1 MMRTLTNR
9 TAKNARRKLC
19 LTLLCVLCLS
29 GLGAY
34 AVYAAAKADFS
45 IATSPSSQTVTQGQ
59 STTYTVTVTRANGFA
74 DPVTLS
80 VSGLPS
86 GATGSW
92 KLSNGTSSNIVPSNQ
107 SSATLT
113 VQTAASTPTGT
124 THPVVTATSGKLSHT
139 TSLTLVVQPAAQPNF
154 ALAATPASQTV
165 VQGDQTS
172 YGVSVSRTGGFD
184 GAVSLSVSG
193 LPKNA
198 IASWSPSATIPA
210 AGSSATLQVQTA
222 GDSKEGNYTLTVT
235 GTGTIGSSSAAR
247 SATVTLVVQK
257 NQDFQIT
264 GDLGAQ
270 LVPGRKAPLNLSLSN
285 PNNFAIQVT
294 SLAVAV
300 EEATSKPGCSGTQ
313 NFKVTQIPAA
323 RYPIT
328 MPQGQAKTLSQLGVS
343 DTDKPQVEMLDR
355 PLNQD
360 ACMTAAI
367 KLDYSGSASK

>member
-1 MMRTLTNR
+1 MRTFPNT
-9 TAKNARRKLC
+9 TAKSARRKLC
-19 LTLLCVLCLS
+19 LTLLGVLCLFS
-29 GLGAY
+29 LGAF
-34 AVYAAAKADFS
+34 AVYAAPKSDFS
-45 IATSPSSQTVTQGQ
+45 IAASPSSQTVTQGQ
-59 STTYTVTVTRANGFA
+59 ATTYTVTVTRVNGFA
-74 DPVTLS
+74 DPVTMS

-92 KLSNGTSSNIVPSNQ
+92 KLSNGTSSNVVPSNQ

-113 VQTAASTPTGT
+113 VQTAASTPAGT
-124 THPVVTATSGKLSHT
+124 SQPVVTGTSGKLSHT
-139 TSLTLVVQPAAQPNF
+139 TNVTLTVQPAAQPNF
-154 ALAATPASQTV
+154 AVAGTPASQTV

-172 YGVSVSRTGGFD
+172 YSVSVNRTGGFS

-198 IASWSPSATIPA
+198 IASWSPSATIPGA
-210 AGSSATLQVQTA
+210 SSSATLQVQTA
-222 GDSKEGNYTLTVT
+222 GDSKEGNYTLTIT
-235 GTGTIGSSSAAR
+235 GTGTIGSSSASR

-264 GDLGAQ
+264 GNLGA
-270 LVPGRKAPLNLSLSN
+270 LLGPGRKAPLNLSLSN

-294 SLAVAV
+294 NLAVAV

-313 NFKVTQIPAA
+313 NFKITQIPAA

-328 MPQGQAKTLSQLGVS
+328 LPQGQAKTLTQLGVS
-343 DTDKPQVEMLDR
+343 DADKPQVEMLNR

-360 ACMTAAI
+360 VCMTASI
-367 KLDYSGSASK
+367 KLDYSGSATK

>member
-1 MMRTLTNR
+1 MMRTPQNK
-9 TAKNARRKLC
+9 TAKSARRRIC
-19 LTLLCVLCLS
+19 LTLLGVLCVF

-34 AVYAAAKADFS
+34 AVYAAPKADFS
-45 IATSPSSQTVTQGQ
+45 VAPSPSSQTVTQGQ
-59 STTYTVTVTRANGFA
+59 ATIYTITVTRSNGFA

-86 GATGSW
+86 SATGSW

-107 SSATLT
+107 NSATLT
-113 VQTAASTPTGT
+113 VQTASSTPTGT
-124 THPVVTATSGKLSHT
+124 TNPVVTATSGKLSHT
-139 TSLTLVVQPAAQPNF
+139 ATLTLVVQPAAQPNF
-154 ALAATPASQTV
+154 AVGATPASQTT

-172 YGVSVSRTGGFD
+172 YGVSVTRTGGFS

-198 IASWSPSATIPA
+198 TASFSPSATIPA
-210 AGSSATLQVQTA
+210 ASSSATLQVQTA
-222 GDSKEGNYTLTVT
+222 NDSKEGNYTLTIT

-247 SATVTLVVQK
+247 SATVTLVVEK
-257 NQDFQIT
+257 KQDFQIT
-264 GDLGAQ
+264 GNLGGLLA
-270 LVPGRKAPLNLSLSN
+270 PGLKAPLNLSLTN

-294 SLAVAV
+294 NLAVSV
-300 EEATSKPGCSGTQ
+300 EEATTKPGCSGTQ
-313 NFKVTQIPAA
+313 NFKITQIPAS

-328 MPQGQAKTLSQLGVS
+328 LPQGQAKTLSQLGVA
-343 DTDKPQVEMLDR
+343 DADKPKVEMLDR

-360 ACMTAAI
+360 ACMTASI